1 MTAEGLRQKFLKF
14 FEKKGHKII
23 PPASLIPENDSTV
36 LFTTAG
42 MHPLVPYLLGQP
54 HALGKCLCGVQKCVR
69 VGDID
74 KVGDAVHLT
83 FFEMLG
89 NWSLGD
95 YFKKEAIEM
104 SFDFL
109 FKELNLSVEKMAVS
123 VFKGEDD
130 VPRDKESAK
139 IWQKLGIMK
148 SRIAYLSEKDN
159 WWGPAGKTGPCGPDT
174 EIFYWTGPSPSP
186 KEFNPDDERWV
197 EIWNNVFMEYNKTL
211 QGNFVPLAQKNVD
224 TGMGLER
231 TLAVLNNKENL
242 FYTELFLPIIKKIR
256 EMADKNN
263 ERAERIVADHI
274 KSAVFILAEGI
285 EPSNVER
292 GYILRRLIRRAKRY
306 AKILGINQIFSFH
319 LAEIVIKI
327 YQQAY
332 PELGENKE
340 FIINQLIKEEESFE
354 KALGRGLKE
363 LDKLFPIGQIS
374 EMKHRVS
381 AKKAFYIYQSFG
393 FPLEMIQE
401 ELAKRDLSVDEKEFE
416 QEMKKHQQLSR
427 TAAAGKFKSGLADYS
442 EQVIKYHTA
451 THLLHQALRQVL
463 GKEIKQKGS
472 NITAKRLRFD
482 FSFPRKMTAEEI
494 KKVEYLVNEKIKEDL
509 EVKREEMSLEKA
521 LKLGAL
527 ALPQGKYPGKVS
539 VYTIGDEE
547 SPFSRE
553 ICAGPHVKRTSELGE
568 FKITKEKSSSAG
580 VRRIKAILV

>member
-1 MTAEGLRQKFLKF
+1 MTPQGLRQKFLRF
-14 FEKKGHKII
+14 FEEKGHKIT
-23 PPASLIPENDSTV
+23 PPASLVPENDSTV

-42 MHPLVPYLLGQP
+42 MHPLVPYLLGEP
-54 HALGKCLCGVQKCVR
+54 HALGKRLCSVQKCIR
-69 VGDID
+69 VSDID
-74 KVGDAVHLT
+74 KVGDNIHLT

-95 YFKKEAIEM
+95 YFKKQAIEM
-104 SFDFL
+104 SLDFL
-109 FKELNLSVEKMAVS
+109 FKELNLSADKIAVS
-123 VFKGEDD
+123 IFQGEDN
-130 VPRDKESAK
+130 VPCDKESAK
-139 IWQKLGIMK
+139 IWQELGIAK
-148 SRIAYLSEKDN
+148 NRIVYLGKKDN

-174 EIFYWTGPSPSP
+174 EIFYWTGPDPSP
-186 KEFNPDDERWV
+186 KEFNLNDERWV

-211 QGNFVPLAQKNVD
+211 QGNLVPLAQKNVD

-242 FYTELFLPIIKKIR
+242 FHTELFLPIIKKIKQ
-256 EMADKNN
+256 MADKSN

-274 KSAVFILAEGI
+274 KAAVFILAEGI

-327 YQQAY
+327 YQEAY
-332 PELGENKE
+332 PELRKNKE

-354 KALGRGLKE
+354 KALERGLKE
-363 LDKLFPIGQIS
+363 LDKLVCAGQ
-374 EMKHRVS
+374 VS

-401 ELAKRDLSVDEKEFE
+401 ELAKYNLSVDEKEFE
-416 QEMKKHQQLSR
+416 QELKKHQQLSR

-463 GKEIKQKGS
+463 GKEIKQRGS
-472 NITAKRLRFD
+472 NLTAERLRFD
-482 FSFPRKMTAEEI
+482 FSFEKKMSPEEI
-494 KKVEYLVNEKIKEDL
+494 KKVEVLVNQKIQEDL
-509 EVKREEMSLEKA
+509 EVRREEMSLEKA
-521 LKLGAL
+521 LESGAL
-527 ALPQGKYPGKVS
+527 AFSKGKYPGQVS
-539 VYTIGDEE
+539 VYTIFNSQTKEV
-547 SPFSRE
+547 FSRE
-553 ICAGPHVKRTSELGE
+553 ICAGPHIKRTSELGKFE
-568 FKITKEKSSSAG
+568 IKKEESSSAG
-580 VRRIKAILV
+580 IRRIRAILKTN